1 MEGTNIDF
9 EGSAGTQS
17 AANAEVNPANQE
29 DTTSLDGGGTDDVT
43 GKSNENQGQQEPT
56 DNDNNNGNSVASKDE
71 GTNSSLEVGTQ
82 VEFDGQTYTVADNG
96 DIVDSEGNVFK
107 EAKDV
112 QSWLDENNTVDTD
125 ENGELSID
133 GIREALGIEVTD
145 ESGNP
150 MDFDN
155 TPAGVK
161 SYVESVIALKS
172 NEIQE
177 GTINRLFAANPM
189 LKQFIDYVQLTGTP
203 RGFGDI
209 PDRSG
214 IQLDKDNPEQLK
226 AVIRMAAQEFGN
238 ASLNESY
245 IKYLQ
250 DSGALYDEA
259 QNQLKA
265 LIGKDQAYRAEIEHR
280 AEEVRKQQEADIQAY
295 WQGVNEAINKR
306 VIGGYKIPESFV
318 KNINGQK
325 VTLTPNDFY
334 DYVAR
339 ATVEDEEGNRMTQ
352 YQKDLDNLSN
362 EDALNRELLDAWLM
376 FTGGSYKDLVAMAVN
391 EEKVRKLVVKS
402 KQQRSAR
409 TIKVNKP
416 KQSKVNP
423 DEIILS

>member
-1 MEGTNIDF
+1 MEGQDIDF
-9 EGSAGTQS
+9 EGGAGTQP
-17 AANAEVNPANQE
+17 AANADTNPANQE
-29 DTTSLDGGGTDDVT
+29 DTTSLDGGGTEDVT
-43 GKSNENQGQQEPT
+43 GKSNETQPQDGSASEST
-56 DNDNNNGNSVASKDE
+56 DKENGFNDEDSNANA
-71 GTNSSLEVGTQ
+71 SLEAGTQ
-82 VEFDGQTYTVADNG
+82 IEFDGNTYTVADNG

-133 GIREALGIEVTD
+133 AIREAVGIDITD
-145 ESGNP
+145 ENGKA
-150 MDFDN
+150 MDFEN
-155 TPAGVK
+155 TPAGVR

-177 GTINRLFAANPM
+177 GTINKLFAANPM
-189 LKQFIDYVQLTGTP
+189 LKQFIDYVQLNGTP

-238 ASLNESY
+238 ESLSDSY

-259 QNQLKA
+259 KKQLQA
-265 LIGKDQAYRAEIEHR
+265 LVGKDQAYRKEIEQR
-280 AEEVRKQQEADIQAY
+280 AEAARQQEAAEIQEY
-295 WQGVNEAINKR
+295 WKGVNKAINKR
-306 VIGGYKIPESFV
+306 VIGGYKLPESFV
-318 KNINGQK
+318 KTINGQK

-334 DYVAR
+334 NYVAVAR
-339 ATVEDEEGNRMTQ
+339 EGEDGSRMTG
-352 YQKDLDNLSN
+352 YQRDLDSLSN
-362 EDALNRELLDAWLM
+362 EEALNRELLDAWLM
-376 FTGGSYKDLVAMAVN
+376 FTGGSYKDLVNMAVN

-416 KQSKVNP
+416 KSSKANS
-423 DEIILS
+423 DDILFD

>member
-1 MEGTNIDF
+1 MEGENIDF
-9 EGSAGTQS
+9 EGGAGTQP
-17 AANAEVNPANQE
+17 AANADVNPANQE
-29 DTTSLDGGGTDDVT
+29 DTTSLDGGGTEDVT
-43 GKSNENQGQQEPT
+43 GKSNETQPQTEPDST
-56 DNDNNNGNSVASKDE
+56 AANKNNNNHEDTVDNNNAIE
-71 GTNSSLEVGTQ
+71 AGTEI
-82 VEFDGQTYTVADNG
+82 EFDGQTYTVAENG

-112 QSWLDENNTVDTD
+112 QAWLDENNTVDTD

-133 GIREALGIEVTD
+133 AIREAVGIDVTD
-145 ESGNP
+145 ENGKP

-155 TPAGVK
+155 TPAGVR

-177 GTINRLFAANPM
+177 GTINKLFAANPM

-259 QNQLKA
+259 KNQLQA
-265 LIGKDQAYRAEIEHR
+265 LVGKDQAYRKEIEQR
-280 AEEVRKQQEADIQAY
+280 AEAARQQEAAEIQEY
-295 WQGVNEAINKR
+295 WKGVNDAINKR
-306 VIGGYKIPESFV
+306 VIGGYKLPESFV

-334 DYVAR
+334 NYVAVAR
-339 ATVEDEEGNRMTQ
+339 EGEDGARMTG
-352 YQKDLDNLSN
+352 YQRDLDNLSN
-362 EDALNRELLDAWLM
+362 EEALNRELLDAWLM
-376 FTGGSYKDLVAMAVN
+376 FTGGSYKDLVNMAVN

-402 KQQRSAR
+402 KQQRNAR

-416 KQSKVNP
+416 KQSKVNS
-423 DEIILS
+423 DDILFD

>member
-1 MEGTNIDF
+1 MEGQDIDF
-9 EGSAGTQS
+9 EGGAGTQP
-17 AANAEVNPANQE
+17 AVNADTNPANQE
-29 DTTSLDGGGTDDVT
+29 DTTSLDGGGTEDVT
-43 GKSNENQGQQEPT
+43 GKSNETQTQEEPA
-56 DNDNNNGNSVASKDE
+56 DKNNNNNNSVSSKDE
-71 GTNSSLEVGTQ
+71 GSNNSLEAGTEI
-82 VEFDGQTYTVADNG
+82 EFDGTTYTVADNG

-133 GIREALGIEVTD
+133 AIREAVGIDVTD
-145 ESGNP
+145 ESGKS
-150 MDFDN
+150 MDFEN
-155 TPAGVK
+155 TPAGVR

-177 GTINRLFAANPM
+177 GTINKLFADNPM

-259 QNQLKA
+259 KNQLQA
-265 LIGKDQAYRAEIEHR
+265 LVGKDQAYRQEIEQR
-280 AEEVRKQQEADIQAY
+280 AEAARQQEAEDIKQY
-295 WQGVNEAINKR
+295 WQGVNDAINKR
-306 VIGGYKIPESFV
+306 VIGGYKLPESFV
-318 KNINGQK
+318 KTINGQK

-334 DYVAR
+334 NYVAVAR
-339 ATVEDEEGNRMTQ
+339 EGEDGNRMTG
-352 YQKDLDNLSN
+352 YQRDLDNLSN
-362 EDALNRELLDAWLM
+362 EEALNRELLDAWLM
-376 FTGGSYKDLVAMAVN
+376 FTGGSYKDLVNMAVN

-416 KQSKVNP
+416 KQSKVNS
-423 DEIILS
+423 DDILFD

>member
-1 MEGTNIDF
+1 MEGNNIDF
-9 EGSAGTQS
+9 EGGAVVDT
-17 AANAEVNPANQE
+17 AANANENPANQE
-29 DTTSLDGGGTDDVT
+29 DTTSLDGGGTEDVT
-43 GKSNENQGQQEPT
+43 GKSNENQTPDEPA
-56 DNDNNNGNSVASKDE
+56 NKPEDNNNNQVNNEQKVDSGLEA
-71 GTNSSLEVGTQ
+71 GTEI
-82 VEFDGQTYTVADNG
+82 EFDGKTYTVADNG

-133 GIREALGIEVTD
+133 AIREAVGIDVTD
-145 ESGNP
+145 EQGKL

-172 NEIQE
+172 NEIQQ
-177 GTINRLFAANPM
+177 GTINKLFAANPL
-189 LKQFIDYVQLTGTP
+189 LKQFIDYVSITGTP

-238 ASLNESY
+238 ASLNDSY
-245 IKYLQ
+245 IKYLEQ
-250 DSGALYDEA
+250 SGALYDEA
-259 QNQLKA
+259 KQQLQA
-265 LIGKDQAYRAEIEHR
+265 LVGKDQAYRQEIEKR
-280 AEEVRKQQEADIQAY
+280 AEAARQQEAADIQAY
-295 WQGVNEAINKR
+295 WQGVNDAINKGT
-306 VIGGYKIPESFV
+306 IGGYKLPESFV

-325 VTLTPNDFY
+325 ITLTRNDFY
-334 DYVAR
+334 NYVAIAR
-339 ATVEDEEGNRMTQ
+339 EDEEGNRMTQ
-352 YQKDLDNLSN
+352 YQRDLDNLSS

-376 FTGGSYKDLVAMAVN
+376 FTGGSYKDLVNMAIN
-391 EEKVRKLVVKS
+391 EDKVRKLVVKS
-402 KQQRSAR
+402 KQQRTAR

-416 KQSKVNP
+416 KPSKVNS
-423 DEIILS
+423 DDILFD

>member
-1 MEGTNIDF
+1 MEGTDIDF
-9 EGSAGTQS
+9 EGGAGTQP
-17 AANAEVNPANQE
+17 AANADVNPANQE
-29 DTTSLDGGGTDDVT
+29 DTTSLDGGGTEDVT
-43 GKSNENQGQQEPT
+43 GKSNENQTLQEPD
-56 DNDNNNGNSVASKDE
+56 DNANNNNDSVGLE
-71 GTNSSLEVGTQ
+71 GKEENNALEVGTQ
-82 VEFDGQTYTVADNG
+82 IEFDGNTYTVADNG

-112 QSWLDENNTVDTD
+112 QSWLDENNAVDTD

-133 GIREALGIEVTD
+133 AIREAVGIDVTD
-145 ESGNP
+145 ENGKP

-155 TPAGVK
+155 TPAGVR

-177 GTINRLFAANPM
+177 GTINKLFAANPM
-189 LKQFIDYVQLTGTP
+189 LKQFMDYVQLTGTP

-259 QNQLKA
+259 KNQLQA
-265 LIGKDQAYRAEIEHR
+265 LVGKDQAYRKEIEQR
-280 AEEVRKQQEADIQAY
+280 AEAARQQEAAEIQEY
-295 WQGVNEAINKR
+295 WKGVNEAINKR
-306 VIGGYKIPESFV
+306 VIGGYKLPESFV

-334 DYVAR
+334 NYVAVAR
-339 ATVEDEEGNRMTQ
+339 EGEDGARMTG
-352 YQKDLDNLSN
+352 YQRDLDNLSN
-362 EDALNRELLDAWLM
+362 EEALNRELLDAWLM
-376 FTGGSYKDLVAMAVN
+376 FTGGSYKDLVNMAVN

-402 KQQRSAR
+402 KQQRNAR

-416 KQSKVNP
+416 KSSKVNSN
-423 DEIILS
+423 DILFD

>member
-1 MEGTNIDF
+1 MEGTDIDF
-9 EGSAGTQS
+9 EGGAGTQP
-17 AANAEVNPANQE
+17 AANADTNPANQE
-29 DTTSLDGGGTDDVT
+29 DTTSLDGGGTEDVT
-43 GKSNENQGQQEPT
+43 GKSNENQGQEAPDT
-56 DNDNNNGNSVASKDE
+56 KPEDNANEGEKDNANEESG
-71 GTNSSLEVGTQ
+71 LEAGTQ
-82 VEFDGQTYTVADNG
+82 IEFDGQTYTVATNG

-133 GIREALGIEVTD
+133 AIREAVGIDVTD
-145 ESGNP
+145 ESGKP

-155 TPAGVK
+155 TPAGVR

-172 NEIQE
+172 NEIQQ
-177 GTINRLFAANPM
+177 GTINKLFNDNPL

-259 QNQLKA
+259 KNQLQA
-265 LIGKDQAYRAEIEHR
+265 LVGKDQAYRQEIEQR
-280 AEEVRKQQEADIQAY
+280 AEAARQQEAADIQKY
-295 WQGVNEAINKR
+295 WEGVNDAINKR
-306 VIGGYKIPESFV
+306 VIGGYKLPESFV

-334 DYVAR
+334 NYVAVAR
-339 ATVEDEEGNRMTQ
+339 EGEDGTRMTG
-352 YQKDLDNLSN
+352 YQRDLDNLSN
-362 EDALNRELLDAWLM
+362 EEALNRELLDAWLM
-376 FTGGSYKDLVAMAVN
+376 FTGGSYKDLVNMAVN

-402 KQQRSAR
+402 KQQRNAR

-423 DEIILS
+423 DEILLS

>member
-1 MEGTNIDF
+1 MEGINIDF
-9 EGSAGTQS
+9 EGGAGTQP
-17 AANAEVNPANQE
+17 AANTDPNPANQE
-29 DTTSLDGGGTDDVT
+29 DTTALDGGGTEDVT
-43 GKSNENQGQQEPT
+43 GKSNENQPQEGPNPNPNPEGNQV
-56 DNDNNNGNSVASKDE
+56 NDDKPGETTGLEA
-71 GTNSSLEVGTQ
+71 GTEI
-82 VEFDGQTYTVADNG
+82 EFDGNTYTVAENG
-96 DIVDSEGNVFK
+96 DIVDSDGNVFK

-112 QSWLDENNTVDTD
+112 QAWLDENNTVDTD

-133 GIREALGIEVTD
+133 AIREAVGIDVTD
-145 ESGNP
+145 ENGKAVE
-150 MDFDN
+150 FDN
-155 TPAGVK
+155 TPAGVR
-161 SYVESVIALKS
+161 SYVDSVIAIKS
-172 NEIQE
+172 TEIQQ
-177 GTINRLFAANPM
+177 GTINKLFNDNPL
-189 LKQFIDYVQLTGTP
+189 LKQFIDYVQITGTP

-259 QNQLKA
+259 KNQLQA
-265 LIGKDQAYRAEIEHR
+265 LVGKDQAYRKEIEQR
-280 AEEVRKQQEADIQAY
+280 AEQERQAQEASIQQY
-295 WQGVNEAINKR
+295 WKGVNEAINKR
-306 VIGGYKIPESFV
+306 VIGGYKLPESFV

-334 DYVAR
+334 DYVALAR
-339 ATVEDEEGNRMTQ
+339 EGEDGTRMTG
-352 YQKDLDNLSN
+352 YQRDLDNLS
-362 EDALNRELLDAWLM
+362 EEEALNRELLDAWLM
-376 FTGGSYKDLVAMAVN
+376 FTGGSYKDLVNMAVN

-416 KQSKVNP
+416 KSSKVSP
-423 DEIILS
+423 DEILLS